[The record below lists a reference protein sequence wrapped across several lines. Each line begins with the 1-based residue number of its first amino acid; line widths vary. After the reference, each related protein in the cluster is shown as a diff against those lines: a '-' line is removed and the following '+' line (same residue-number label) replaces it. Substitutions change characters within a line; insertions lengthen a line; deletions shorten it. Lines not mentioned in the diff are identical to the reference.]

1 MIESK
6 QVCRLSENISDANCL
21 LLVFVPCSVFVKA
34 SAEDPADAQL
44 CEAMLNFSLK
54 ETSIFQPESQSSNSS
69 SGEADDD
76 WKGKTKMTA
85 RRSRLND
92 FFALLWRGRS
102 WAIQE
107 TMEGSQYANQKR
119 PRYQGTNVGRGRP
132 QCDHTRGCWLCLG
145 GTQRLWYGREGTG
158 THSWGLRGEEV
169 PEGPCWN
176 ISQRTELGDTQA
188 NPIHHG
194 GFDHFQEHAELHTRP
209 HWIQVKDGETAWAP
223 MGSWI
228 GNMLQKKSKVAS
240 ESDTLDHFLVFI
252 TSPHVVQD
260 LPYGQRYLRL
270 SSGEI
275 LETPNVIRTM
285 VPSRLVRQYQ
295 AYCDETG
302 FSPFG
307 EATMLRI
314 LSACSAT
321 VRTSLQGLDYI
332 AADGAKGFDDLCNV
346 VKCLEEKSVASPM
359 ANWKTS
365 LTECIQYLKSDY
377 KVMLRLE
384 KLHQLLLPLHYYL
397 PRLNANIQSS
407 FIIKIDQHRPLL
419 ISPRFTYPTALQ
431 SLITAAPMPS
441 MTPRKVLLKQH
452 APMRMIRDA
461 PRVKTSVTSSV
472 TSRVTCS
479 NQSLVPRNGKNTC
492 TCADRLPKL

>member
-34 SAEDPADAQL
+34 SAEDPADVQL

-69 SGEADDD
+69 SGETDDD

-85 RRSRLND
+85 RRSCSND
-92 FFALLWRGRS
+92 FLRSCDEEEVGPYKKPWREASIRTRNARVIKARTLVVAGLNVIAPGDAGYVWEALRDSGTVEKELGL
-102 WAIQE
+102 
-107 TMEGSQYANQKR
+107 THEGSEEKYLKALAETYHNAQNWETRRQILSIMADLITFKNMQNYIPGLTEYRFKMARQHEH
-119 PRYQGTNVGRGRP
+119 QWGRGSVICSKRSP
-132 QCDHTRGCWLCLG
+132 RLRVSP
-145 GTQRLWYGREGTG
+145 TQ
-158 THSWGLRGEEV
+158 
-169 PEGPCWN
+169 
-176 ISQRTELGDTQA
+176 
-188 NPIHHG
+188 
-194 GFDHFQEHAELHTRP
+194 
-209 HWIQVKDGETAWAP
+209 
-223 MGSWI
+223 
-228 GNMLQKKSKVAS
+228 
-240 ESDTLDHFLVFI
+240 LDHFLVFI

-275 LETPNVIRTM
+275 VETPNVIRTM

-295 AYCDETG
+295 AYCDATG

-332 AADGAKGFDDLCNV
+332 AVDGAKGFDDLCNV

-365 LTECIQYLKSDY
+365 LKECKQYLKSDY
-377 KVMLRLE
+377 KVMIRLE
-384 KLHQLLLPLHYYL
+384 KLHQLLLEIRYS
-397 PRLNANIQSS
+397 QS
-407 FIIKIDQHRPLL
+407 
-419 ISPRFTYPTALQ
+419 
-431 SLITAAPMPS
+431 PS
-441 MTPRKVLLKQH
+441 Y
-452 APMRMIRDA
+452 
-461 PRVKTSVTSSV
+461 
-472 TSRVTCS
+472 
-479 NQSLVPRNGKNTC
+479 
-492 TCADRLPKL
+492 